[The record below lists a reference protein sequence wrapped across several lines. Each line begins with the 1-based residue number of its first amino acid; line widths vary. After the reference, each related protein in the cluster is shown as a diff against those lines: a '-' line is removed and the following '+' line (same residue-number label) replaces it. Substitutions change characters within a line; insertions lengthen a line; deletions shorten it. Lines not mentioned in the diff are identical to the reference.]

1 MDFNITEE
9 QQLIV
14 DTTRAFVENEMKP
27 HEDEIERTG
36 ELDPE
41 VVKQVKAKVSC
52 SLPRILPKERE
63 LEEVD
68 KFQKKS
74 SRRLFEAIPTAVF
87 IAEEA
92 LGKPKDQQTS
102 GAPSFLQSS

>member
-1 MDFNITEE
+1 MAQKKSKQAVTPGLPYAQSI
-9 QQLIV
+9 
-14 DTTRAFVENEMKP
+14 R
-27 HEDEIERTG
+27 
-36 ELDPE
+36 
-41 VVKQVKAKVSC
+41 QVKAKVSC